1 MLTVQKAVLE
11 KAVLLLN
18 SLGAE
23 YFIQV
28 KDAEPVVKGNL
39 NVKVKKKKA
48 NTERAYPH
56 GTFTKMYREHK
67 VDKMNVGDVVSVPI
81 GEFKSSHIQSTLS
94 AFCGNIWGSGST
106 VTSMNKANNHIEVIR
121 VK

>member
-28 KDAEPVVKGNL
+28 KDADPVVKGNL
-39 NVKVKKKKA
+39 SVKSKKRKVNA
-48 NTERAYPH
+48 EREYPH
-56 GTFTKMYREHK
+56 GTFTKMYRELK
-67 VDKMNVGDVVSVPI
+67 VDKMNVGDVVSVPV
-81 GEFKSSHIQSTLS
+81 GEFKPSKLQSTLS